1 MDATRRTALAVT
13 AIAAG
18 GGLLLLSL
26 LAAAWSNSADLGHAW
41 AVPVLMAF
49 LWWERWAERPVTS
62 APRDVPRW
70 LWAVAAV
77 VVLLAVPV
85 RLLTI
90 PYPLL
95 PTLLLGS
102 VVGAAAVTALGAW
115 LIAGREGLRWTL
127 PPMVLLISALPTPSV
142 IESGLIVPMREVFA
156 SIVAELANLFGRP
169 ALATGTSIRL
179 ATGWVGIDEA
189 CGGIRSLQ
197 ACVMI
202 GLFFGEWY
210 RFGWARRA
218 GLLGLSVGFAIAG
231 NFFRILFL
239 AWRAGEGEAAVLAAH
254 DVAGWAAMVASVI
267 GTGWLAIKWAGYRMP
282 QPIVRQEARPALAAL
297 HPGWLWLG
305 VIVGALALNEAGARL
320 WYFRGARAQND
331 VPQWTVRWPTA
342 LPTYRAEGL
351 GEVARDMLR
360 PDGFAAARWALPSGE
375 WVWAYYVQWTK
386 GQVARFVPFLHNPT
400 VCLPLSGCELVA
412 EEDPIEIR
420 NSGNKLVFSTY
431 RFRRAGTDMLVAFV
445 IWDAARGQPLLPTDG
460 SNRTAWE
467 HRWRDVREGRQ
478 HQPAQLFS
486 VALDSNGNARAQ
498 MRAILQS
505 MVTSVR

>member
-1 MDATRRTALAVT
+1 MDATRRTTLAVT
-13 AIAAG
+13 AIVAG

-49 LWWERWAERPVTS
+49 LWWERWAERPVTA

-70 LWAVAAV
+70 LWAIAAL

-95 PTLLLGS
+95 PTLLAGS
-102 VVGAAAVTALGAW
+102 VVGAAAVAALGAW

-127 PPMVLLISALPTPSV
+127 PPLVLLVSALPTPSV

-218 GLLGLSVGFAIAG
+218 GLLGLSVGFAVAG

-254 DVAGWAAMVASVI
+254 DVAGWAAMVASVTV
-267 GTGWLAIKWAGYRMP
+267 TGWLAIKWAGYRLP
-282 QPIVRQEARPALAAL
+282 QPVIRREARPALTAL
-297 HPGWLWLG
+297 HPGWIWLG
-305 VIVGALALNEAGARL
+305 VIVGALALNEASARA
-320 WYFRGARAQND
+320 WYFRGARAQSE
-331 VPQWTVRWPTA
+331 VPQWSVRWPTA
-342 LPTYRAEGL
+342 LPTYQAEGL
-351 GEVARDMLR
+351 GDVARDMLR
-360 PDGFAAARWALPSGE
+360 PNGFAAARWALPSGE
-375 WVWAYYVQWTK
+375 WVWAYYVQWTQ

-400 VCLPLSGCELVA
+400 VCLPLSGCELLA
-412 EEDPIEIR
+412 EEEPIELQV
-420 NSGNKLVFSTY
+420 SGNRLVFNTY
-431 RFRRAGTDMLVAFV
+431 RFRRAGTDMLVTFV
-445 IWDAARGQPLLPTDG
+445 IWDSARGQPLLPTDG
-460 SNRTAWE
+460 SNRAAWD

-498 MRAILQS
+498 MRTILQS
-505 MVTSVR
+505 MVVSSR

>member
-1 MDATRRTALAVT
+1 MDPTRRATLAVT
-13 AIAAG
+13 AVVATG
-18 GGLLLLSL
+18 SLLLLAPL
-26 LAAAWSNSADLGHAW
+26 TAAWANSADLGHAW

-49 LWWERWAERPVTS
+49 LWWERWAERPLTV
-62 APRDVPRW
+62 APRPVPGW
-70 LWAVAAV
+70 MWAIAVLLVA
-77 VVLLAVPV
+77 LAVPA

-90 PYPLL
+90 PYPLW
-95 PTLLLGS
+95 PALLVGS
-102 VVGAAAVTALGAW
+102 VLGATLVAALGAW
-115 LIAGREGLRWTL
+115 LIAGRDGLRWTL
-127 PPMVLLISALPTPSV
+127 PPLVLLISALPTPSV
-142 IESGLIVPMREVFA
+142 LESGLIVPLREVFA

-218 GLLGLSVGFAIAG
+218 GLLGLSAGFAVAG

-254 DVAGWAAMVASVI
+254 DVAGWAAMVASVVV
-267 GTGWLAIKWAGYRMP
+267 TGWLAIKWAGYRLP
-282 QPIVRQEARPALAAL
+282 QPQVRAEARQTTVAF

-305 VIVGALALNEAGARL
+305 VLVGALALNEAAVRT
-320 WYFRGARAQND
+320 WYFRGARAQHE

-342 LPTYRAEGL
+342 LPTYQAEGL

-386 GQVARFVPFLHNPT
+386 GQIARFVPFLHNPT
-400 VCLPLSGCELVA
+400 VCLPLSGCELV
-412 EEDPIEIR
+412 EEEEPIEVVA
-420 NSGNKLVFSTY
+420 SGNHLSFKTY

-460 SNRTAWE
+460 SNRATWE
-467 HRWRDVREGRQ
+467 HRLRDVREGRQ

-505 MVTSVR
+505 MIVATR

>member
-1 MDATRRTALAVT
+1 MDATRRATLAVT
-13 AIAAG
+13 AVVAG

-26 LAAAWSNSADLGHAW
+26 LAAAWANSADLGHAW

-49 LWWERWAERPVTS
+49 LWWERWAERPATDAS
-62 APRDVPRW
+62 RAVPRW
-70 LWAVAAV
+70 MWALAAA

-90 PYPLL
+90 PYPLWPAVL
-95 PTLLLGS
+95 FGS
-102 VVGAAAVTALGAW
+102 VIGAAAIVALGAW
-115 LIAGREGLRWTL
+115 LLAGRAGVRWTL
-127 PPMVLLISALPTPSV
+127 PPMILLISALPTPGV
-142 IESGLIVPMREVFA
+142 IESGLIVPMRELFA

-179 ATGWVGIDEA
+179 AAGWVGIDEA

-254 DVAGWAAMVASVI
+254 DIAGWSAMVASVM
-267 GTGWLAIKWAGYRMP
+267 GTGWLAIKWAGYRLP
-282 QPIVRQEARPALAAL
+282 QPQARAEPRSAITGLP
-297 HPGWLWLG
+297 PGWVWLG
-305 VIVGALALNEAGARL
+305 VLVGALVLNEAGARL
-320 WYFRGARAQND
+320 WYFRGAQAQNE
-331 VPQWTVRWPTA
+331 VPQWTVRWPTSV
-342 LPTYRAEGL
+342 PTYQPESL

-360 PDGFAAARWALPSGE
+360 PNGFAAARWALPSGE
-375 WVWAYYVQWTK
+375 WVWAYYVQWTQ
-386 GQVARFVPFLHNPT
+386 GQIARFVPFLHNPT
-400 VCLPLSGCELVA
+400 VCLPLSGCELIS
-412 EEDPIEIR
+412 EEEPIEVR
-420 NSGNKLVFSTY
+420 VSDNQLVFKTY

-445 IWDAARGQPLLPTDG
+445 IWDSARGQPLLPTEG
-460 SNRTAWE
+460 SNRAVWE
-467 HRWRDVREGRQ
+467 HRLRDVREGRQ

-498 MRAILQS
+498 MRAILQG
-505 MVTSVR
+505 MVVSAR

>member
-1 MDATRRTALAVT
+1 MEATRRTTLAVT
-13 AIAAG
+13 AIVAA
-18 GGLLLLSL
+18 GGLLLLSP

-49 LWWERWAERPVTS
+49 LWWERWTERPIATT
-62 APRDVPRW
+62 PRDIPKW
-70 LWAVAAV
+70 LWAAAAL

-95 PTLLLGS
+95 PTFLAGS
-102 VVGAAAVTALGAW
+102 VAGAVVVVALGAW
-115 LIAGREGLRWTL
+115 LIGGREGLRWTL

-231 NFFRILFL
+231 NFS
-239 AWRAGEGEAAVLAAH
+239 
-254 DVAGWAAMVASVI
+254 ASFSS
-267 GTGWLAIKWAGYRMP
+267 P
-282 QPIVRQEARPALAAL
+282 
-297 HPGWLWLG
+297 
-305 VIVGALALNEAGARL
+305 GARGKAKPRCSRRTISPAGPR
-320 WYFRGARAQND
+320 WSRA
-331 VPQWTVRWPTA
+331 
-342 LPTYRAEGL
+342 
-351 GEVARDMLR
+351 
-360 PDGFAAARWALPSGE
+360 
-375 WVWAYYVQWTK
+375 
-386 GQVARFVPFLHNPT
+386 
-400 VCLPLSGCELVA
+400 
-412 EEDPIEIR
+412 
-420 NSGNKLVFSTY
+420 
-431 RFRRAGTDMLVAFV
+431 
-445 IWDAARGQPLLPTDG
+445 
-460 SNRTAWE
+460 
-467 HRWRDVREGRQ
+467 
-478 HQPAQLFS
+478 
-486 VALDSNGNARAQ
+486 
-498 MRAILQS
+498 
-505 MVTSVR
+505 